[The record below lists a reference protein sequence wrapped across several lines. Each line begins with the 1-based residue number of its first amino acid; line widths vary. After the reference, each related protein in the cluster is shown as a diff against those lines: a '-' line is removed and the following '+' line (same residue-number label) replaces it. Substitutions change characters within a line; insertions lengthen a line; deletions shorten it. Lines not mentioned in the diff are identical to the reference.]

1 MEIATVETS
10 PTVLILTGLI
20 AILAEIAPPHFTRD
34 GRARDQNRIISQ
46 HLNGQF
52 PLSPDPPFPISA

>member
-20 AILAEIAPPHFTRD
+20 AVLAEIAPPHFIRD
-34 GRARDQNRIISQ
+34 GRARCQNRIISQ
-46 HLNGQF
+46 QPNGHF
-52 PLSPDPPFPISA
+52 TLIPGHPFPISA